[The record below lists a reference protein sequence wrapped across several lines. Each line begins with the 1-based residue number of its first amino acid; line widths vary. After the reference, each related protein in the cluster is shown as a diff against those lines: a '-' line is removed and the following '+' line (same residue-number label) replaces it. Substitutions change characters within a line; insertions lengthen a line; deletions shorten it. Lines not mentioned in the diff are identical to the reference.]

1 MFGCTVPLLL
11 QLRAIRGCRIVTFFR
26 TALFCLGG
34 ASVGTGYGA
43 FRRGKPNG
51 RLYLTLGILL
61 VVAGLLLYV
70 F

>member
-1 MFGCTVPLLL
+1 M
-11 QLRAIRGCRIVTFFR
+11 AICMTFFR

-34 ASVGTGYGA
+34 ASLGTGYGA

-51 RLYLTLGILL
+51 RLYAALGVLL
-61 VVAGLLLYV
+61 LVAGLLLYV